1 MPTWTDDNI
10 IAFNI
15 IKALGGKENLE
26 FVEACITRL
35 RITVKDV
42 SKVNKDALKAL
53 GAKGFMNVGS
63 EMHSIFG
70 TYSDLHRQSMV
81 AYIESK

>member
-1 MPTWTDDNI
+1 MGEKLVVAYGGATNI
-10 IAFNI
+10 V
-15 IKALGGKENLE
+15 NL
-26 FVEACITRL
+26 EACITRL

-42 SKVNKDALKAL
+42 SKVNKEALKAL

-81 AYIESK
+81 AYIESN